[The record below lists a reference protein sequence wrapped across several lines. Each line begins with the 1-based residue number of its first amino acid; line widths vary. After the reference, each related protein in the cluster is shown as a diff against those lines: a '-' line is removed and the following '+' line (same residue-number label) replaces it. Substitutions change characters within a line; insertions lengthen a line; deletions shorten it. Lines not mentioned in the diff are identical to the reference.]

1 MDLPS
6 KRQEHE
12 KNPNAG
18 NRKSAKS
25 EGQRCETVKNNV
37 GYQLDLVPWLCKQ

>member
-6 KRQEHE
+6 KTQEHE
-12 KNPNAG
+12 QNQIAG

-25 EGQRCETVKNNV
+25 KVSEM
-37 GYQLDLVPWLCKQ
+37 